1 MAKSEPE
8 TFGVVEVLEVVS
20 RFTAFKKRKPGESDE
35 TQRAPNIK
43 EELLNK

>member
-1 MAKSEPE
+1 MAKFEQE

-35 TQRAPNIK
+35 THHAPNVG
-43 EELLNK
+43 EVVLNK